1 MEPEAFLNSRD
12 PVYEFIYN
20 NESELEPLQYPLA
33 FSRYRVPRFANELY
47 SDDASQY
54 FTYSGSNSVIVTKE
68 KEGRYKN
75 LTLKAYSGDSFKF
88 YFQVGSGVADSDA
101 YFSGPL
107 TTSGVY
113 STMTLY
119 ATQSGALANAIT
131 FSAPTNNSSVYT
143 LPNIQNL
150 NWIRLYH
157 SSVSGT
163 TPYRI
168 YQFLPRTLIQVD
180 DLEADVIDAV
190 TLRVSSSIVVSADD
204 LAPGSITG
212 DKIMAGT
219 VSGVLITPGTI
230 TANEISAGT
239 ITANKLNVTQ
249 LDAVAANMGNLVVNS
264 GISIGTNGTFWAGTG
279 TVGSPTTGLKIY
291 TTSGNTRLTTY
302 SGGISQIDIGSDGK
316 LYAGSGQ
323 TLRLD
328 STGITLKPSVSGVTL
343 FQVSTPPA
351 ISTYEILPPVSNLIK
366 YKPFYYQ
373 TDASNNTTFNEYNS
387 DIYSFSVG
395 ANQTYL
401 KDGLGGVVDNDTY
414 DGIDAKIRVG
424 WLASE
429 SSATGYHKIH
439 NSSLSITSKGDTNSS
454 LLVATPTNKLQMD
467 KSGVTISG
475 YSLLG
480 DGVTIQ
486 SNTTVVG
493 NTTITG
499 SLTASNNIET
509 NGALLTAS
517 GLSSNGSVF
526 SLTTPRINYAEN
538 SGKPTLTITGSGT
551 SGTSGSITLNNSSVV
566 TAGQKQGYINMDSNN
581 TLEVTNQVTN
591 GNMHLNLPNDG
602 NFRVY
607 VNSPATEQLLINSTG
622 ATVTGTLGVTGQTT
636 LAALN
641 ASGAIGFGTSNNK
654 FTVAAATGNTAIA
667 GTLGVTGKVTSTD
680 MGYAT
685 IRRTADVAITT
696 AGTTITWQ
704 SVVRSNNISVSTDTI
719 TIDNAGYYMFS
730 ATFATVANLT
740 SLRMTLVRGTINY
753 VSTLHGAGLSTG
765 GGYMFNFNIGFWAT
779 AGSTYKVNLV
789 PSANTTLNAN
799 GEGGAGPSPIINI
812 FQAIGV

>member
-33 FSRYRVPRFANELY
+33 FSRYRVPRFANQLY
-47 SDDASQY
+47 SDDDSQY

-75 LTLKAYSGDSFKF
+75 LTLRAYSGDSFKF
-88 YFQVGSGVADSDA
+88 YFQVGSGIADSDA

-119 ATQSGALANAIT
+119 TTQSGALANAIT

-157 SSVSGT
+157 NSVDGT

-168 YQFLPRTLIQVD
+168 YQFIPRTLIQVD
-180 DLEADVIDAV
+180 DLEADVIDV
-190 TLRVSSSIVVSADD
+190 VSLRVSGSIVVTADN
-204 LAPGSITG
+204 LANGSITG
-212 DKIMAGT
+212 AKIMAGT

-249 LDAVAANMGNLVVNS
+249 LDAVAANMGTLVVNS
-264 GISIGTNGTFWAGTG
+264 GITVGTEGYIWTGTG
-279 TVGSPTTGLKIY
+279 SAANPTDGLKIY
-291 TTSGNTRLTTY
+291 TTSGVSRLTTF
-302 SGGISQIDIGSDGK
+302 SGGIAQVDIDSDGK
-316 LYAGSGQ
+316 LYVGSGQ

-328 STGITLKPSVSGVTL
+328 STGVRFKTSAISGEPLFSGGRVDDNGVITTVIPPAQNIIKFHPYNYTGNYPSNPDVIFTEDLTDSATFFIENSEIYDPRIIDESYYLGSYARLRSGWRPTESTFPMYKKIVDSVLELESFSSSVSK
-343 FQVSTPPA
+343 
-351 ISTYEILPPVSNLIK
+351 ISLNAHGFSSARINL
-366 YKPFYYQ
+366 
-373 TDASNNTTFNEYNS
+373 
-387 DIYSFSVG
+387 VG
-395 ANQTYL
+395 APPLGGPGIYMYGQTSISGTLTTSGNIQTY
-401 KDGLGGVVDNDTY
+401 G
-414 DGIDAKIRVG
+414 
-424 WLASE
+424 
-429 SSATGYHKIH
+429 
-439 NSSLSITSKGDTNSS
+439 
-454 LLVATPTNKLQMD
+454 Q
-467 KSGVTISG
+467 
-475 YSLLG
+475 
-480 DGVTIQ
+480 
-486 SNTTVVG
+486 
-493 NTTITG
+493 
-499 SLTASNNIET
+499 
-509 NGALLTAS
+509 LLTAS
-517 GLSSNGSVF
+517 GLSSGGSVF

-538 SGKPTLTITGSGT
+538 SGKPTLIITGSGT
-551 SGTSGSITLNNSSVV
+551 SGTSGSITLNNSSVA
-566 TAGQKQGYINMDSNN
+566 TPGQKQGYINMDANN

-602 NFRVY
+602 NLRVY
-607 VNSPATEQLLINSTG
+607 VNSPANPQLLVDSAG
-622 ATVTGTLGVTGQTT
+622 STVTGTLGVTGQTT

-654 FTVAAATGNTAIA
+654 FTVAAATGNTAVA
-667 GTLGVTGKVTSTD
+667 GTLGVTGKITSSE
-680 MGYAT
+680 MGYLT
-685 IRRTADVAITT
+685 VRRTADVAITT

-704 SVVRSNNISVSTDTI
+704 SAVRSNNISFSTDTI

-740 SLRMTLVRGTINY
+740 SLRMTLTRGGVNY
-753 VSTLHGAGLSTG
+753 VSTLHGAGLNTG
-765 GGYMFNFNIGFWAT
+765 GGYLFNFNIGFFAS
-779 AGSTYKVNLV
+779 AGSTYRVSLT
-789 PSANTTLNAN
+789 PSSNTTLNAN
-799 GEGGAGPSPIINI
+799 NEGFAGPSPIMNI